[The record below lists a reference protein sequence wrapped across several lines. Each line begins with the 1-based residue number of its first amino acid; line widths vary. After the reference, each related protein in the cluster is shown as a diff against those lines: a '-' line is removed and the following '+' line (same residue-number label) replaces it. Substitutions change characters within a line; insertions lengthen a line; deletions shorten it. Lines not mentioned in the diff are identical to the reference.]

1 MEERWEVHPGR
12 ILRIK
17 GRLLKTATFLD
28 EEDLDQPEPESAL
41 DEIRARSKGRIDIFS
56 FCQRLPD
63 IVPKYP
69 FYHEW
74 DSIAVL
80 EFKTHDHWFEN
91 ILGFKARNK
100 VRKSGKKG
108 VEIKVLD
115 FDDNLVRGIQEIYN
129 EAPIRQGR
137 RFEHYGKSFEQIR
150 EANATHLERSVFIGA
165 LFEGELIGFIKL
177 VYGDRTARAE
187 QIISK
192 FAHRDKAPT
201 NALLEMA
208 ISLSEK
214 RGVPYLVYGIWPKR
228 ESLAQFKI
236 SNGFE
241 RIELP
246 RYYVPLNAKGR
257 IGIRLGLH
265 RELKERI
272 PQAVR
277 DKLFAL
283 REDWYNHK
291 FGAKDQKPS

>member
-1 MEERWEVHPGR
+1 MEERLELRPGR

-17 GRLLKTATFLD
+17 GRFIKIAVFLD
-28 EEDLDQPEPESAL
+28 EEDLDQAEPESAI
-41 DEIRARSKGRIDIFS
+41 DEIKARSEGRIDIFS

-74 DSIAVL
+74 ESIAVL
-80 EFKTHDHWFEN
+80 EFKSHDHWFEN

-115 FDDNLVRGIQEIYN
+115 FDDNLIRGIQEIYN

-137 RFEHYGKSFEQIR
+137 RFEHYGESFEQIR
-150 EANATHLERSVFIGA
+150 EANATHLDRSVFIGA
-165 LFEGELIGFIKL
+165 LFEGKLIGFIKL

-192 FAHRDKAPT
+192 IEHRDKAPT

-236 SNGFE
+236 SSGFE
-241 RIELP
+241 KVDLP
-246 RYYVPLNAKGR
+246 RYFVPLNAKGR
-257 IGIRLGLH
+257 IGIRLGFH
-265 RELKERI
+265 KELKDRV
-272 PQAVR
+272 PQAIR

-283 REDWYNHK
+283 RENWYTHR
-291 FGAKDQKPS
+291 FGAKDQKSS